1 MEYVIVGDTKEY
13 KNCLIYVCGKSQ
25 ENAEKILEG
34 ILNNPTEND
43 KLVTKGH
50 TNLRIEKVEDSEC
63 WWNDLRD

>member
-13 KNCLIYVCGKSQ
+13 KGCLIYVCGKSQ
-25 ENAEKILEG
+25 ENAEKMLKKV
-34 ILNNPTEND
+34 LNNPTEND

-50 TNLRIEKVEDSEC
+50 TNLRIEEVEDSEC